1 MNKENLSAENAQVKT
16 KGVQK
21 GLIIE
26 SKTLY
31 GMYVSPKTAPDVVVL
46 KCNEQIENCNRW
58 ITNVTALKAEQEAL
72 VIQLEADRV
81 AAEVAEEKERK
92 EDRKAWLIS
101 CIEGAD
107 DINEMIAQ
115 LQAKKELL
123 NK

>member
-1 MNKENLSAENAQVKT
+1 MTEKNLSAENAQVKT

-21 GLIIE
+21 GLITE
-26 SKTLY
+26 SKARY
-31 GMYVSPKTAPDVVVL
+31 GMYVSPKTAPDIVVL
-46 KCNEQIENCNRW
+46 KCIEHIENCNKW
-58 ITNVTALKAEQEAL
+58 ITNVTVLKAEQEAL
-72 VIQLEADRV
+72 VIQLEADKV
-81 AAEVAEEKERK
+81 AAEIAAEKEYK

-101 CIEGAD
+101 CIEDAD